1 MNKQMKTLIVV
12 GNGMVGH
19 HCVEQLIERGA
30 LDHYR
35 LHVFSEEPMRAYDRV
50 HLSEY
55 FTGRDAE
62 SLALSDASLYQV
74 PGVTLHLGVPVLEI
88 DRERREVITAQG
100 CVAYDKLVLATGSYP
115 FVPPIE
121 GAEGEEVVIV
131 QELERREKGKDL
143 AQISMAIRKAIM
155 DVIRDASRASK
166 QVKQRALRR
175 RTSLKP

>member
-1 MNKQMKTLIVV
+1 MNSKNANLKELKTLVVV

-30 LDHYR
+30 LEHYH

-62 SLALSDASLYQV
+62 SLALSEASLYQT
-74 PGVTLHLGVPVLEI
+74 PGITLHLGVPVLEI
-88 DRERREVITAQG
+88 DRARREVITAQG
-100 CVAYDKLVLATGSYP
+100 CVAYDTLVLATGSYP

-121 GAEGEEVVIV
+121 GAEGDSRLVYRTL
-131 QELERREKGKDL
+131 QDL
-143 AQISMAIRKAIM
+143 DAIRAAPDAGAIG
-155 DVIRDASRASK
+155 
-166 QVKQRALRR
+166 
-175 RTSLKP
+175 

>member
-1 MNKQMKTLIVV
+1 MNTLKTLIVV

-19 HCVEQLIERGA
+19 HCVAQLIERGA

-62 SLALSDASLYQV
+62 SLALSEASLYQT

-88 DRERREVITAQG
+88 DRARGEVITADG

-121 GAEGEEVVIV
+121 GA
-131 QELERREKGKDL
+131 
-143 AQISMAIRKAIM
+143 
-155 DVIRDASRASK
+155 
-166 QVKQRALRR
+166 
-175 RTSLKP
+175 